1 MRKAVVGGLWSLVSS
16 WKTEG
21 LGGRRSAR
29 WLHVSLCLLSV
40 LACVLALASLTLAQ
54 EKPQPKKDAAQPK
67 GSATQNSNA
76 GEAKKSNERPA
87 TAQTKPEPFDGASV
101 EKMAAQCVTLETE
114 AGVIEIEMLAEAAPE
129 TARNFLNL
137 AATGI
142 LDTTTFNRVVKDFVV
157 QGGNLAT
164 SQKWGPELS
173 QRARRT
179 IPDEPNYV
187 KHVRGIVSMAR
198 SDQPNSATTNF
209 FILVGTGAHLDNK
222 FAAFGRV
229 VRGME
234 AVDAMNNAPLG
245 GERGE
250 TPEKAVRLTHAFV
263 KPCEKPKSEFRIQ
276 NPEEQQIRRMWWQPY
291 HSGF

>member
-1 MRKAVVGGLWSLVSS
+1 MRKAVVSGQWSAVSG
-16 WKTEG
+16 WKTEW
-21 LGGRRSAR
+21 LSGRRPAQ
-29 WLHVSLCLLSV
+29 WLRVSLSM

-54 EKPQPKKDAAQPK
+54 ETPQPKSGAAQRN
-67 GSATQNSNA
+67 GNA

-87 TAQTKPEPFDGASV
+87 VAATKPEPFDGATV

-114 AGVIEIEMLAEAAPE
+114 AGTIEIEMLPEAAPE
-129 TARNFLNL
+129 TVRNFLNL
-137 AATGI
+137 AATGV
-142 LDTTTFNRVVKDFVV
+142 LDTTTFSRVVKDFVV

-173 QRARRT
+173 QRAWRT

-198 SDQPNSATTNF
+198 SDKPNSATTNF
-209 FILVGTGAHLDNK
+209 FILVSEGAHLDNK

-234 AVDAMNNAPLG
+234 VVDAINKATLG

-250 TPEKAVRLTHAFV
+250 TPEKAVRITRALV
-263 KPCEKPKSEFRIQ
+263 KECKQ
-276 NPEEQQIRRMWWQPY
+276 
-291 HSGF
+291 